1 MLMLLKRGERKNI
14 NVIFTTSAGYC
25 PLFGTLPCADDQ
37 DWPKQSPL
45 YGFTV
50 EILWKEQKF

>member
-1 MLMLLKRGERKNI
+1 MPMLYKRGHSKNV
-14 NVIFTTSAGYC
+14 NVIFMTFAGYF
-25 PLFGTLPCADDQ
+25 PLFGTLSCADDQ